1 MNFSLG
7 FSPCPNDTFIFYAL
21 LHQKID
27 TRGHTFNPYIAD
39 VEALNQKASGSELDL
54 TKISY
59 NAYLDLINA
68 YVLLD
73 SGSALG
79 RNCGPLLISKEQRSL
94 QDLQGHAIAI
104 PGEKTTANFLL
115 DFYLPF
121 TSKKK
126 VAIFSEIESMIAA
139 EEVRAGVIIH
149 ENRFTYEERGFKLIK
164 DLGSHW
170 EAETGFPIP
179 LGGIIAKRSIPMQI
193 CREISAII
201 RASIEYAYK
210 HQDEVLEY
218 VRLYAQEMDESVML
232 RHIDLYVNDFS
243 LDLGTEGRSAVN
255 HFIQTAT
262 NQNRIKSTPTVSPF
276 LT

>member
-21 LHQKID
+21 LHHKVD
-27 TRGHTFNPYIAD
+27 TKGHVFSPFIAD
-39 VEALNQKASGSELDL
+39 VEALNQKASESELDL

-79 RNCGPLLISKEQRSL
+79 RNCGPLLISKTDLSMQEIRGQR
-94 QDLQGHAIAI
+94 IAI
-104 PGEKTTANFLL
+104 PGNKTTANFLL

-121 TSKKK
+121 EVKKK
-126 VAIFSEIESMIAA
+126 VAIFSEIESMISSNT
-139 EEVRAGVIIH
+139 VSAGVIIH

-170 EAETGFPIP
+170 EEKSGFPIP
-179 LGGIIAKRSIPMQI
+179 LGGIIAKRSIPLQI
-193 CREISAII
+193 CKEISDII
-201 RASIEYAYK
+201 RSSIEYAYA

-218 VRLYAQEMDESVML
+218 VRRYAQEMEESVML
-232 RHIDLYVNDFS
+232 KHIDLYVNDFS
-243 LDLGTEGRSAVN
+243 LDLGPEGRSAVL
-255 HFIQTAT
+255 HFIEVAI
-262 NQNRIKSTPTVSPF
+262 NQNRISTPDSIDPF
-276 LT
+276 LS